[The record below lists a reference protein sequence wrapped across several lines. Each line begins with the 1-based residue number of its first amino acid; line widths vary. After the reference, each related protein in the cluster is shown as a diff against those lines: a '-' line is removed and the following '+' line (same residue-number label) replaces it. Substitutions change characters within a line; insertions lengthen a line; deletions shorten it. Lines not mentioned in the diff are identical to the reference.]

1 MSTNKAEHTPGPWIY
16 QPGDMDGDIF
26 IESENE
32 DRSGVLVAKVENDG
46 PRAKEA
52 DGYIPEKMALA
63 NAALIASAPE
73 LLAALENAI
82 AALND
87 MRHCAINGQE
97 PGAELITI
105 AGDVDIKA
113 SAAIAKAKGDK

>member
-1 MSTNKAEHTPGPWIY
+1 MKNKVENVKRKHTPGPWIY

-63 NAALIASAPE
+63 NAALIAAAPD
-73 LLAALENAI
+73 LLAALEFCAD
-82 AALND
+82 ALNT
-87 MRHCAINGQE
+87 E
-97 PGAELITI
+97 
-105 AGDVDIKA
+105 AGGLYKA
-113 SAAIAKAKGDK
+113 HIEQARAAIAKAKGI